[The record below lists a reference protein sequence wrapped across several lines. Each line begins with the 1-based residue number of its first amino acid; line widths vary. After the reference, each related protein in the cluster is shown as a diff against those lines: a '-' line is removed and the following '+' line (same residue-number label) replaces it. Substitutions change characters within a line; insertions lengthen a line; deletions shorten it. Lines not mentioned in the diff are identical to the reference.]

1 MGALTARPHEV
12 HLRLS
17 EKEYRALEKNRAK
30 CRLSQQT
37 YLRKM
42 CLNEKPKEQP
52 PVDFFRVLKELQH
65 IGINLDQIALAATRD
80 RWIDA
85 DLYWDNV
92 KQLEDQ
98 MHDLFEQ
105 ILL

>member
-17 EKEYRALEKNRAK
+17 EEEYRVLERNRAK

-42 CLNEKPKEQP
+42 CLNEKPKEHP
-52 PVDFFRVLKELQH
+52 PVEFFQLLNILDKIKDELYRIAVIAEK
-65 IGINLDQIALAATRD
+65 IGQIDQAMYWQNIKKLDNQIS
-80 RWIDA
+80 
-85 DLYWDNV
+85 
-92 KQLEDQ
+92 
-98 MHDLFEQ
+98 DLFRQ
-105 ILL
+105 FY

>member
-42 CLNEKPKEQP
+42 CLGVQPKGQP
-52 PVDFFRVLKELQH
+52 PIDFFRVLKELQR
-65 IGINLDQIALAATRD
+65 IGNNLNQIAAVANRD
-80 RWIDA
+80 
-85 DLYWDNV
+85 
-92 KQLEDQ
+92 
-98 MHDLFEQ
+98 
-105 ILL
+105 

>member
-17 EKEYRALEKNRAK
+17 EEEYRALEKNRAK

-42 CLNEKPKEQP
+42 CLNEKPKEHP
-52 PVDFFRVLKELQH
+52 PVEFFQLLNILDKIKDELYRIAVIAEK
-65 IGINLDQIALAATRD
+65 IGQIDQALYLQNIKKLDNQIS
-80 RWIDA
+80 
-85 DLYWDNV
+85 
-92 KQLEDQ
+92 
-98 MHDLFEQ
+98 DLFRQ
-105 ILL
+105 FY

>member
-52 PVDFFRVLKELQH
+52 PVEFFQLLN
-65 IGINLDQIALAATRD
+65 NLDKIKDELYRIAVIAEKIGLIDQTMYWQNIKKLDNQIS
-80 RWIDA
+80 
-85 DLYWDNV
+85 
-92 KQLEDQ
+92 
-98 MHDLFEQ
+98 DLFRQ
-105 ILL
+105 FY